1 MAIKLIAGILG
12 LLVSCAAQ
20 AGLPIQHWQ
29 TANGAQVYF
38 VESRGLPLLDV
49 SVDFDAGT
57 RRDTPEKSGL
67 ASLVAHTLNLGAE
80 GLSEDDIS
88 RRLADVGAQ
97 LGANSD
103 PDRASVTLRTLSS
116 MRERTQALELMAKI
130 LRQPDFPEPALER
143 EKARMIAG
151 LQEEETQPGPIGEKA
166 FYAALY
172 GAHPYGLPGG
182 GKVTTLPTLLRQD
195 VLSFYRRHYVA
206 ESAVIAMVGDVSRDE
221 AAKIGEQLSA
231 GLPRA
236 NGGLPALPE
245 VKSPAQG
252 ETRYLPH
259 PATQSHILSGMPGM
273 SRNDV
278 DYFPLYIGNYIL
290 GGGGFASRLTE
301 EVREK
306 RGLAYSV
313 YSYFMPLAQPGPF
326 QIGLQTKREQ
336 SGEALKI
343 VRATLKRFVDEG
355 PTQDEL
361 RRAKQNISG
370 SFPLRLDS
378 NKKILGYLSLIG
390 YYHLPLD
397 YLDQFE
403 KNVEKVGVA
412 DVKQAFKRRIDPE
425 KMLTVVVGGAP

>member
-1 MAIKLIAGILG
+1 MPIKLITGMLV
-12 LLVSCAAQ
+12 LLVSCVAQ

-57 RRDTPEKSGL
+57 RRDTPQKSGL
-67 ASLVAHTLNLGAE
+67 ANLVAHTLNLGAD

-97 LGANSD
+97 LGVNSD

-130 LRQPDFPEPALER
+130 LRQPDFPEVALQR
-143 EKARMIAG
+143 EKARMILN

-172 GAHPYGLPGG
+172 GDHPYGLPGAG
-182 GKVTTLPTLLRQD
+182 SVATLSSLTRQE
-195 VLSFYRRHYVA
+195 VQNFYRRHYVA
-206 ESAVIAMVGDVSRDE
+206 ESAVIAMVGDMSRDE
-221 AAKIGEQLSA
+221 AAKIGEHLSA

-245 VKSPAQG
+245 VKPLAQG
-252 ETRYLPH
+252 ETRHLPH
-259 PATQSHILSGMPGM
+259 PATQSHILLGMPGM
-273 SRNDV
+273 SRNDA

-313 YSYFMPLAQPGPF
+313 YSYFMPLVQPGPF

-355 PTQDEL
+355 PTQDEV
-361 RRAKQNISG
+361 RRARQNISG

-403 KNVEKVGVA
+403 KNVDKVGVA
-412 DVKQAFKRRIDPE
+412 EVKQAFKRRIDPE

>member
-1 MAIKLIAGILG
+1 MPIKLITGMLA
-12 LLVSCAAQ
+12 LLISCIAQ

-57 RRDTPEKSGL
+57 RRDTPQKSGL
-67 ASLVAHTLNLGAE
+67 ASLVAHTLNLGAD

-97 LGANSD
+97 LGVHSD
-103 PDRASVTLRTLSS
+103 PDRASITLRTLSS

-130 LRQPDFPEPALER
+130 LRQPDFPETALQR
-143 EKARMIAG
+143 EKARMILN
-151 LQEEETQPGPIGEKA
+151 LQEEDTQPGPIGEKA

-172 GAHPYGLPGG
+172 GDHPYGLPGAG
-182 GKVTTLPTLLRQD
+182 SVATLSTLTRQD
-195 VLSFYRRHYVA
+195 VLNYYRHHYVA
-206 ESAVIAMVGDVSRDE
+206 ESAVIAMVGDVSRAE

-231 GLPRA
+231 GLPRT

-245 VKSPAQG
+245 VKAPTQG
-252 ETRYLPH
+252 ERYLPH
-259 PATQSHILSGMPGM
+259 PATQSHILLGMPGM

-336 SGEALKI
+336 SAEALKI

-355 PTQDEL
+355 PTPDEV
-361 RRAKQNISG
+361 RRARQNISG

-403 KNVEKVGVA
+403 KNVDKVGVA
-412 DVKQAFKRRIDPE
+412 EVKQAFKRRIDPE